1 MDAEVW
7 KRALRRELASIASAL
22 FPPACALCG
31 AGAESENACDAHRL
45 RSSTAAR
52 CAKCA
57 ALLPGKIPDG
67 NRCSACRLDPPSWS
81 RLVALADYGED
92 PAARAWILALKH
104 GGQSELARPLGAW
117 LAECVL
123 AAAARSEIGLADS
136 TLVVS
141 VPLHPAR
148 RFVRGYDQAG
158 LVARS
163 LARHLGLVAWRAL
176 VRTRA
181 TPPQGAPGASSRS
194 ANVRGAF
201 AVRASMRARLAGRD
215 VLLVDDVV
223 TSGATANECARCLH
237 VAGARAVVVVAL
249 ARASLRAAALRAG

>member
-1 MDAEVW
+1 
-7 KRALRRELASIASAL
+7 LRRELASVANAL

-31 AGAESENACDAHRL
+31 AGAKTENACEAHEL
-45 RSSTAAR
+45 RADTAAR

-57 ALLPGKIPDG
+57 ALLPGAIPDG
-67 NRCSACRLDPPSWS
+67 NRCAACRRDPPSWS
-81 RLVALADYGED
+81 RLVALADYGSD

-104 GGQSELARPLGAW
+104 GGKSELARPLGAW
-117 LAECVL
+117 LAQRVL
-123 AAAARSEIGLADS
+123 AAAACGEIALDDS

-163 LARHLGLVAWRAL
+163 LASHLGLVAWKAL
-176 VRTRA
+176 VRTRVTA
-181 TPPQGAPGASSRS
+181 PQGAPGARSRS
-194 ANVRGAF
+194 ANVHGAF
-201 AVRASMRARLAGRD
+201 VVREAAKARLSGCD

-237 VAGARAVVVVAL
+237 AAGARTVVVVAL
-249 ARASLRAAALRAG
+249 ARASLRATALRAG